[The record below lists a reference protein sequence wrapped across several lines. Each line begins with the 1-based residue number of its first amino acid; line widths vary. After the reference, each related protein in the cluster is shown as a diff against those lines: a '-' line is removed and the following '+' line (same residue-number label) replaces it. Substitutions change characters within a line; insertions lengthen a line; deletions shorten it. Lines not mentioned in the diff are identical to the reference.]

1 MVNHQQL
8 TISPVAMVHPNEYFR
23 PLLIII
29 AMYNVQC
36 TESYSVSSQ

>member
-1 MVNHQQL
+1 MVNHEQL

-29 AMYNVQC
+29 TIYK
-36 TESYSVSSQ
+36 ESYSLSSQ